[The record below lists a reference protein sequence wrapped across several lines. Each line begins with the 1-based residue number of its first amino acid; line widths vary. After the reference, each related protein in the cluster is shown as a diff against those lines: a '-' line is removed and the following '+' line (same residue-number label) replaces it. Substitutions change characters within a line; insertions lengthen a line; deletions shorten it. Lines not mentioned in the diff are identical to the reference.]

1 MRTRSD
7 SPWRSSQHE
16 ASAVTGS
23 SNIALSTWK
32 RLPWW
37 LQTVMKL
44 WRIVRS
50 QHSHRGTDPPEEG
63 NGNIGT
69 CHYPVTYANVIENL
83 QSLHEMIGVM

>member
-23 SNIALSTWK
+23 IALSTWK

-44 WRIVRS
+44 WRIVRP
-50 QHSHRGTDPPEEG
+50 QHSRRGTDPPEEG

-69 CHYPVTYANVIENL
+69 CHPVTYANVIENL